1 MAIED
6 APECAELFVCGRLCL
21 LGEHSDWAGGFRC
34 EDASIPVGRC
44 LVVGTS
50 DCGLHARVRLSPE
63 SPNTLT
69 MTSVDDH
76 GERRTRAFALDDPSA
91 LLREAQEGGFWCH
104 VAGTCHHMVT
114 SSPHAKS
121 VATLARDA
129 GVLLDNHRTTL
140 PVKKG
145 LSSSAAVCVLVAR
158 AFSRAFDL
166 DLTVREEM
174 SAAYAGE
181 RTTPSRCGRMDQAC
195 AFGPGRPVL
204 LTFDGDTLDVEPLD
218 RVAADVHIVVADL
231 EASKDTVVI
240 LRDLQTAFV
249 AGAGERAEPDPVGV
263 RVRRLLG
270 ETNQK
275 FVREAT
281 EAIERGDAAA
291 LGRTYAD
298 AQAAFDAAAEAACP
312 SQLSAPALRATL
324 SDDDVRA
331 ASLGGKGVGSQGDGS
346 VQFVCDG
353 EAGGEAC
360 AETLRR
366 KFGLRPMRVVIRATS
381 AVDGTDDG

>member
-1 MAIED
+1 M
-6 APECAELFVCGRLCL
+6 
-21 LGEHSDWAGGFRC
+21 
-34 EDASIPVGRC
+34 
-44 LVVGTS
+44 VGTS

-249 AGAGERAEPDPVGV
+249 AGAGNRPEPDPVGV

-270 ETNQK
+270 ETNK
-275 FVREAT
+275 KIVREAT
-281 EAIERGDAAA
+281 RRRWD
-291 LGRTYAD
+291 GRTPTRR
-298 AQAAFDAAAEAACP
+298 QRLMQPRE
-312 SQLSAPALRATL
+312 RR
-324 SDDDVRA
+324 VRRNSRRRRCERCSPTTTSEPHRWGGKA
-331 ASLGGKGVGSQGDGS
+331 WVVRGTGRCSSCAMGRLGGRRARRR
-346 VQFVCDG
+346 C
-353 EAGGEAC
+353 GGNSGC
-360 AETLRR
+360 APCASSFAHERR
-366 KFGLRPMRVVIRATS
+366 RRVTEHPAFAPYPTIIPR
-381 AVDGTDDG
+381 